1 MRKLAV
7 LIVVL
12 LMVSMTFSV
21 SSAAAPAPDPA
32 CTGSLTRMLSADPA
46 AVTVNHGFITSIFST
61 LRYTPDG
68 GVKKVMFSPNEFVV
82 VDPVAEP
89 GLFAGG
95 LTQPTCKTN
104 VLFWYIRY
112 PATGDEGWASESQVA
127 SIFGSNQYWLTA
139 GDPVTTPPTACPGGP
154 AFALTAGGQ
163 GQIAQV
169 FSTLRVT
176 PGGSGVRVNAPA
188 TFTVAAA
195 AAVPAGYTQPTC
207 RNGLAF
213 WYVDYG
219 GTIGAG
225 WASEGAGSTRWL
237 IPYP

>member
-21 SSAAAPAPDPA
+21 SSAAAPTPDPA
-32 CTGSLTRMLSADPA
+32 CSGSLQRMLSADPLSP
-46 AVTVNHGFITSIFST
+46 NNEGFITSVFST

-68 GVKKVMFSPNEFVV
+68 GVKEVMFAPGTFTV

-89 GLFAGG
+89 GIFTGG

-112 PATGDEGWASESQVA
+112 GTGEEGWASESQVS

-154 AFALTAGGQ
+154 SFGLVAGGT
-163 GQIAQV
+163 GKIAQV

-176 PGGSGVRVNAPA
+176 PGGSGVQVNAPA
-188 TFTVAAA
+188 TFNVVAA
-195 AAVPAGYTQPTC
+195 AAVPGGYTQPTC
-207 RNGLAF
+207 AGGLAF
-213 WYVDYG
+213 WYIDYG

-225 WASEGAGSTRWL
+225 WASEGQGSTRWL
-237 IPYP
+237 LPTP